1 MLKLLKVDYNA
12 SVYLIET
19 PEAYEFTAYN
29 LSMLWEKRLSLEHW
43 V

>member
-1 MLKLLKVDYNA
+1 MLKLLQVDYNA

-29 LSMLWEKRLSLEHW
+29 FSMLWEKRLSLEHW